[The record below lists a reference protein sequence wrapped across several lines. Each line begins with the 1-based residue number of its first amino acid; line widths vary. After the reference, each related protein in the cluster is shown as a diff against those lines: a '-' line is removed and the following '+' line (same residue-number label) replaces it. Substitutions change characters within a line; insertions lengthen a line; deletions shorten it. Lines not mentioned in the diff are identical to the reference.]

1 MTFQFDK
8 LTNKSQSLLLDAE
21 SRAGKRRNPEIS
33 PLHLLDAM
41 LDESDGIMRPLLDA
55 MGVDVSKLKGLTSSE
70 LDRLPS
76 AVGGSKANISNEL
89 QKSLDQASD
98 SAKTLGDEY
107 VSTEHLV
114 LGLSQV
120 EGKAQSLLRLMG
132 VTSKEV
138 EAAMKKMR
146 GSARVTDRNA
156 EDKYQA
162 LKRFG
167 IDLTSLAV
175 EGKLDPVI
183 GRDNEIRRVIQ
194 VLSRRTKNNP
204 VLIGKPG
211 VGKTAIAE
219 GLAIRISE
227 GDVPQSLREKCVVS
241 LDLGALVAG
250 AKFRGDFEERLKAVI
265 REVKDSDGEVILFI
279 DEMQLLVGTGK
290 SEGSADAANMLKPE
304 LARGSLRCIGASTLD
319 EYRQHIEK
327 DAALERRFQPV
338 VVDEPNVEDA
348 IAILRGLKPRY
359 ESHHGVRIKDSALVA
374 AANLSQRYIAD
385 RFLPDKAIDLID
397 EAASRLAM
405 EKESVPEPIDTI
417 QRRLRQLELALR
429 QLSDEQEKS
438 AVERREEIETEME
451 TLSRELAN
459 LREQWEAEKIGLD
472 DVKSIRI
479 EAESL
484 QHQFS
489 KLDSEAKQRQL
500 RGESPENLYQ
510 KMLEIRERQSEL
522 EKKLDEVESSD
533 HKAKSGAESSDE
545 KRRLLRRDVTEE
557 EIAEVV
563 SVWTG
568 IPVSRMLEEERIRL
582 VDLEHRIHERV
593 VGQDEAVVAV
603 ANAIRRSRSGLREP
617 NRPIGSFMYLGPTG
631 VGKTELSKALA
642 AVMFDDESALVRID
656 MSEFMERHNVARL
669 IGSPPG
675 YIGYEEGGKLTEAVR
690 RRPYAV
696 ILLDEIDKAHPDVFN
711 LMLQV
716 LDDGRLTDSH
726 GRTVDFTNALIVMT
740 SNVGSQMIQS
750 LTSQDADEEKIVDA
764 VQAALKAKF
773 LPEFL
778 NRIDEIVLF
787 QPLLKEEVRA
797 ITELQLQNLIARA
810 EEQGISL
817 EVTDAAI
824 DEIATV
830 GYDPT
835 YGARPLKRVIQKQIE
850 NPLSTAVLSKLVGE
864 AAKIRVDHDG
874 ANFVLDRVEA

>member
-89 QKSLDQASD
+89 QKSLDEASD

-338 VVDEPNVEDA
+338 MVDEPNVEDA

-472 DVKSIRI
+472 DVQSIRI

-864 AAKIRVDHDG
+864 AAKIRIDHDG